1 MDVQGARH
9 FYSLAQYYIT
19 LQKLSLSLSRE
30 VNFGVLEVLIEEIF
44 HTGLHPLALQELCL
58 AGLLLL
64 LSGYCFFLF
73 PIAIHTRKKLF
84 CLSIVA
90 YFRHA
95 SKSWKFSGRKIMRED
110 DQINFDWQK
119 NIIILDNSFL
129 IFFCEFCCV
138 MIFSGLESE
147 KNGRF

>member
-19 LQKLSLSLSRE
+19 LQKLSLSLSLSRE

-64 LSGYCFFLF
+64 VSGYCFFLF

-119 NIIILDNSFL
+119 NIIIYSIILFWFFFVSFAVWWYL
-129 IFFCEFCCV
+129 AV
-138 MIFSGLESE
+138 
-147 KNGRF
+147 